1 MLSLWYV
8 PVCECVCACVYG
20 AYVEVGRLVRFSL
33 LHHVGCRDQS
43 YLTSL
48 CGGIQRDNF
57 QYMTPYHTLSG
68 QKFMAY
74 VELYVSA
81 GRWVESYLIL

>member
-33 LHHVGCRDQS
+33 LHHVGCSDQS
-43 YLTSL
+43 YLTRL

-57 QYMTPYHTLSG
+57 QYMTPTIPYQAKNSW
-68 QKFMAY
+68 QMWNC
-74 VELYVSA
+74 V
-81 GRWVESYLIL
+81 

>member
-33 LHHVGCRDQS
+33 S
-43 YLTSL
+43 FT
-48 CGGIQRDNF
+48 
-57 QYMTPYHTLSG
+57 M
-68 QKFMAY
+68 
-74 VELYVSA
+74 
-81 GRWVESYLIL
+81 WVIEISLILPGSVVASREITFNT